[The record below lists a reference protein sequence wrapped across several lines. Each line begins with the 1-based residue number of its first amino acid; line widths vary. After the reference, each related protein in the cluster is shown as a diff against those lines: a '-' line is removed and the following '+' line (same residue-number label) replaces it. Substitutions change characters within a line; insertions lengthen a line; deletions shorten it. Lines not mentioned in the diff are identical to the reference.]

1 MTVGGVPKI
10 KKKCMVVMH
19 GMPLTDGILIYP
31 DNLVYCNKVTPVAAV
46 LSESAVYDIHT
57 HQMKAWRIMFV
68 YLLF

>member
-1 MTVGGVPKI
+1 
-10 KKKCMVVMH
+10 MH

-31 DNLVYCNKVTPVAAV
+31 DNLVYCDKVTPVAAV